1 MNGTMQKTNQN
12 HSKTSKKFK
21 KTWITSK
28 KGMAFSWLLL
38 MLQLLQNQQENLRK
52 PSKTTPKSTKNLR
65 KPAAAAVLLLLLAA
79 AVKKRTP
86 PRCQTTMA
94 VKDDNAGKQ
103 HGFGAL
109 TSHLECCCCCEA
121 VGTSFLTGSPC
132 FTRGRRIYIMFAH
145 VHASGTDPI
154 SLWFRLFVL

>member
-1 MNGTMQKTNQN
+1 
-12 HSKTSKKFK
+12 
-21 KTWITSK
+21 
-28 KGMAFSWLLL
+28 MAFSWLLL

-52 PSKTTPKSTKNLR
+52 PSKTTPKSTK
-65 KPAAAAVLLLLLAA
+65 KPKETCCCCCPAAAAAAA

-86 PRCQTTMA
+86 PRCQTTRA

-109 TSHLECCCCCEA
+109 TSHLECCCCCCEA